1 MKFCQLAKSWKWAF
15 GLFFLIFINQSI
27 ESNAEQIQEKNHIP
41 EFQKEIRSELN

>member
-1 MKFCQLAKSWKWAF
+1 MKFCQLTKSWKWAF
-15 GLFFLIFINQSI
+15 GLFFSYFYKS